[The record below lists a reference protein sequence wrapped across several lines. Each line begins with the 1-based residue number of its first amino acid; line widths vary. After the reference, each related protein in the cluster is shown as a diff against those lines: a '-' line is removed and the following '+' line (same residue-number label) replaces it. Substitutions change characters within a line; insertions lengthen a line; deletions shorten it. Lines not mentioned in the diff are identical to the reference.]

1 MPNDACKLRH
11 NHYLVCLATNFTLA
25 PLSVVSHEVTFDD
38 VRMLGHE
45 LTDIADTLWVNVLQ
59 TKHDIRKPHLEI
71 MMLVCHKKYFC

>member
-38 VRMLGHE
+38 VRMLRHK
-45 LTDIADTLWVNVLQ
+45 LTDVADTLWVHVLQ
-59 TKHDIRKPHLEI
+59 TKHVIGKPHLEI
-71 MMLVCHKKYFC
+71 INCVPHKK